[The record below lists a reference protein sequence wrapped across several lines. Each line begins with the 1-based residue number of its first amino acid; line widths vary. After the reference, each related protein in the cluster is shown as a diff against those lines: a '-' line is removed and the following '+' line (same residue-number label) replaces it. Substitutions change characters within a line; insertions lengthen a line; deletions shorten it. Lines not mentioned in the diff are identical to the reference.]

1 MVVHIKATVF
11 SNNKSCR
18 VISKCW
24 ILFLQKMFLVGLA
37 IIAAVNADVS
47 HLSNNNRGYNYQQ
60 PSPSFSEQLSLPAP
74 APQVRSSINRISNYI
89 SRPGDSNIPMK
100 CLRKRHNLEALFD
113 AWSGDTS
120 QSHQNIILVI

>member
-1 MVVHIKATVF
+1 
-11 SNNKSCR
+11 
-18 VISKCW
+18 
-24 ILFLQKMFLVGLA
+24 MFLVGLA

-74 APQVRSSINRISNYI
+74 APQVR
-89 SRPGDSNIPMK
+89 PGDSNIPMK